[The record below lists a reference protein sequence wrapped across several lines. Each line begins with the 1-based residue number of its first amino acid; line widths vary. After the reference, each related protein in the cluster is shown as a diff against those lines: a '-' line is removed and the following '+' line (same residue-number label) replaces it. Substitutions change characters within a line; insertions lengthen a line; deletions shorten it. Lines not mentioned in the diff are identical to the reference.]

1 MPSPESLAI
10 ANSLT
15 GYSALPEDEAERQF
29 DEVKITYLLGQVK
42 KPEVKDIKRDKD
54 GKLYLY
60 YYPSE
65 DHPGHDHDENGM
77 SYAYQSEGWYEIP
90 SFGDIEEWVLDS
102 VCFTPDE
109 TEVESDHPD
118 SWLSLLGLI

>member
-10 ANSLT
+10 AKRLVDYN
-15 GYSALPEDEAERQF
+15 AIPEDEAERQF

-54 GKLYLY
+54 GKLYLF

-65 DHPGHDHDENGM
+65 EHPG
-77 SYAYQSEGWYEIP
+77 S
-90 SFGDIEEWVLDS
+90 
-102 VCFTPDE
+102 
-109 TEVESDHPD
+109 
-118 SWLSLLGLI
+118 